1 MKLLV
6 INGNMTQAITDACT
20 NAAREVAS
28 PGTEVVGAT
37 GTFGPQV
44 IGSRSE
50 NALAQHGML
59 ELAAKHAPGCDAV
72 VIAVSMDTGLPALR
86 ELLSIP
92 VVGMTEAGALMACTV
107 GAKFAVVT
115 FGRRLVPTYGELI
128 DSYGLGSRCVGVEAI
143 DAGPSAALADPRGA
157 VQALAGLATKAI
169 EERGAEVILM
179 AGAVAAGWQRDLQ
192 ALLPVPVVE
201 GVRCATL
208 MAESLVRMKMPKPTV
223 GSYAS
228 PGVRAVGGVDPALAA
243 LFGGTAGR

>member
-1 MKLLV
+1 V
-6 INGNMTQAITDACT
+6 ITDVCA

-28 PGTEVVGAT
+28 PSTEVVSAT

-44 IGSRSE
+44 IGSRGE
-50 NALAQHGML
+50 NALAQHVML
-59 ELAAKHAPGCDAV
+59 QLAAKHAPGCDAV

-107 GAKFAVVT
+107 GAK
-115 FGRRLVPTYGELI
+115 L
-128 DSYGLGSRCVGVEAI
+128 
-143 DAGPSAALADPRGA
+143 
-157 VQALAGLATKAI
+157 
-169 EERGAEVILM
+169 ILM

-208 MAESLVRMKMPKPTV
+208 MAESLC
-223 GSYAS
+223 G
-228 PGVRAVGGVDPALAA
+228 
-243 LFGGTAGR
+243 

>member
-6 INGNMTQAITDACT
+6 INGNMTQAITDVCA

-28 PGTEVVGAT
+28 PGTEVVSAT

-92 VVGMTEAGALMACTV
+92 VVGMTEAALLT
-107 GAKFAVVT
+107 
-115 FGRRLVPTYGELI
+115 
-128 DSYGLGSRCVGVEAI
+128 LGIKLGIPEDLRAFRESR
-143 DAGPSAALADPRGA
+143 PRRGA
-157 VQALAGLATKAI
+157 VPFASEHKFMCCVHADGRGGLRLHVKGAPDRVLACCQDQVFA
-169 EERGAEVILM
+169 
-179 AGAVAAGWQRDLQ
+179 
-192 ALLPVPVVE
+192 ALLDCGCDALCVE
-201 GVRCATL
+201 LAPLNDGVRCG
-208 MAESLVRMKMPKPTV
+208 LVPR
-223 GSYAS
+223 GSS
-228 PGVRAVGGVDPALAA
+228 N
-243 LFGGTAGR
+243 